1 MAQSDQ
7 DTTRSDLFVQ
17 FVFGLMQSGMMQLG
31 KLMNPVTQ
39 KLEKDLPAAQNTI
52 DLLIMLRTKTRGNL
66 DKTEND
72 LLNGAISSLQL
83 NYVDEVEAA
92 AKSPTKDASAPP
104 ASEKADGTPEQT
116 A

>member
-1 MAQSDQ
+1 MAQNDKDS
-7 DTTRSDLFVQ
+7 TRSDLFVQ

-39 KLEKDLPAAQNTI
+39 KLEKDLPAAQSTI
-52 DLLIMLRTKTRGNL
+52 DLLIMLREKTRGNL

-83 NYVDEVEAA
+83 NYVDEVDAA
-92 AKSPTKDASAPP
+92 AKA
-104 ASEKADGTPEQT
+104 TPET
-116 A
+116 NSATPNADA